1 MIAKT
6 VVMGKKRKAIPG
18 GARRS
23 QAEADE
29 IDDLETRIQEFQN
42 AAEGQNG
49 SGPGGMTVQP
59 GLIVYVSDPH
69 RVSACSG

>member
-1 MIAKT
+1 
-6 VVMGKKRKAIPG
+6 MGKKRKAIPG

-42 AAEGQNG
+42 AAEGQDG
-49 SGPGGMTVQP
+49 SGPRGMTEQP
-59 GLIVYVSDPH
+59 GLIIYIPDSH
-69 RVSACSG
+69 QVSACSR